1 MKSLKNVTGVSC
13 LNYFASYGWDGMM
26 SGEGFKV
33 SYAGGKWMAYR
44 KKKKIGHGMILT
56 EAE

>member
-44 KKKKIGHGMILT
+44 KKKKRLAM
-56 EAE
+56 E